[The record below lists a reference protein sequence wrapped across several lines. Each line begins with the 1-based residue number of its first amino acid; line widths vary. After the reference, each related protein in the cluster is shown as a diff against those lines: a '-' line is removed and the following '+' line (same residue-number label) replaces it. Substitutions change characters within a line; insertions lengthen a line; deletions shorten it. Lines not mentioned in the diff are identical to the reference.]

1 MSSPHM
7 ALSGEDVD
15 KSIVLKVDLNK
26 FCVTPGASPRY
37 FCISVF
43 FFSGQSEL
51 IVSVDGKIV
60 NVTPTSAIN
69 CKEDF
74 GGSYARVQVTGW
86 DAPSDGATQNTSAIT
101 FPTATGDW
109 GMVSGVIVTDH
120 ASAGNVLL
128 HGSLTTPRDVKNGD
142 VFKFNAGDLDI
153 TFA

>member
-1 MSSPHM
+1 MSAMSTYLEN
-7 ALSGEDVD
+7 ALVNH
-15 KSIVLKVDLNK
+15 VLRNTAYT
-26 FCVTPGASPRY
+26 TPGT
-37 FCISVF
+37 SVYVGLIKYYETDKME
-43 FFSGQSEL
+43 SGTL
-51 IVSVDGKIV
+51 
-60 NVTPTSAIN
+60 TS
-69 CKEDF
+69 KEDF

-86 DAPSDGATQNTSAIT
+86 DAPSDGATQNTGAIT